1 MHPSTIMAAQN
12 SCRIQCGLDQQ
23 LGIVEAW
30 IAEMREPLEC
40 RAENTFEMVI
50 EQCLRLIECALGVIV
65 FLVFLEVSF
74 IEATQAPRQ
83 IFGSSSTT
91 RVRQMPLC
99 MQEID
104 LDQTG
109 QYLSAAATFVVRHT
123 QRCVA
128 SSGAEVGAELS
139 AIENV
144 IA

>member
-1 MHPSTIMAAQN
+1 
-12 SCRIQCGLDQQ
+12 
-23 LGIVEAW
+23 
-30 IAEMREPLEC
+30 MREPLEC
-40 RAENTFEMVI
+40 RAENTFEVVV
-50 EQCLRLIECALGVIV
+50 EQCLRLIERALGLIV
-65 FLVFLEVSF
+65 LLVFLEVSF
-74 IEATQAPRQ
+74 IETTQAPRQ

-104 LDQTG
+104 FDQTG

-123 QRCVA
+123 QRCIA

-144 IA
+144 VT